1 MIHAQIISGLPVS
14 LNPASAVTFERDGA
28 VINASYQTVMLWS
41 DQERADIGVYP
52 IVDDAVPE
60 GKVATGSTLEN
71 DSGTVRRRW
80 TLEDAPPPPVPQ
92 SISDRQFAEQLAI
105 DGLITIQEGLDWV
118 SAGVVPAQLQ
128 SIVDAIEDEAM
139 NRSANFLL
147 RGATVFE
154 RGHPMTE
161 FLGASLGKTADDL
174 DAIWRNGALL

>member
-1 MIHAQIISGLPVS
+1 MLAQIISNQPVA
-14 LNPASAVTFERDGA
+14 LTPASAFTFEREGQT
-28 VINASYQTVMLWS
+28 INASYETVMLWS

-71 DSGTVRRRW
+71 DSGTIRRRW

-118 SAGVVPAQLQ
+118 SAGIVPTQLQ
-128 SIVDAIEDEAM
+128 SIVDAIEDPAM

-147 RGATVFE
+147 RGATIFE
-154 RGHPMTE
+154 RNHPMTE
-161 FLGASLGKTADDL
+161 FLGAALGKTGDDL
-174 DAIWRNGALL
+174 DAIWRSGALL